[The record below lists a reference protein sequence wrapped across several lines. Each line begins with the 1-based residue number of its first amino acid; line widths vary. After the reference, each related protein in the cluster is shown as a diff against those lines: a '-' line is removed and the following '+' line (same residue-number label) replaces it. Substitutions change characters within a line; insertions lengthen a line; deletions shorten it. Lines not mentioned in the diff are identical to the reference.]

1 MRFGLGLP
9 HYDTSLA
16 GGPVSWNGVK
26 AVAQTAEASGFDS
39 VWVSDH
45 LFLDWSKYGG
55 SDEPQGS
62 LECWTT
68 MAGLAAATE
77 RVRIGSLALCN
88 DFRNPA
94 LLAKMI
100 ATLDQLSGGRVDVG
114 LGAGWY
120 EAEYRAAGID
130 FYRPGVRIER
140 LGESLQIIARLLEGE
155 ELIFKGEHYLID
167 GAICRP
173 GPVQSPR
180 PPLWVG
186 GKGDKLLATAA
197 AHADGW
203 NFSWIG
209 SIETYKERAK
219 VADEACEKAGRDPK
233 SLRRSVGAYVMAGTD
248 EADLKARFENLIA
261 HTPDGVLRVS
271 SGGPAVSWDEFRAG
285 RIAGTVSEV
294 VDQIGSLA
302 ELGVEEVIVGLGA
315 LPFQIADEEDVS
327 FIGEEIIA
335 RLAGDREEKTP

>member
-1 MRFGLGLP
+1 MRFGLALP

-16 GGPVSWNGVK
+16 GGPVSWNNVK
-26 AVAQTAEASGFDS
+26 RVAQLAERSGFNS

-55 SDEPQGS
+55 PDDPQGC

-77 RVRIGSLALCN
+77 NVRIGSLALCN

-100 ATLDQLSGGRVDVG
+100 ATLDQLSGGRVDVA

-120 EAEYRAAGID
+120 EAEYRAAGIELD
-130 FYRPGVRIER
+130 PPGKRIER
-140 LGESLQIIARLLEGE
+140 LGESLQIVARLLEGE

-186 GKGDKLLATAA
+186 GKGDKLLATAVD
-197 AHADGW
+197 HADGW

-209 SIETYKERAK
+209 SIETYAER
-219 VADEACEKAGRDPK
+219 VRYADELCEAKGRDPETF
-233 SLRRSVGAYVMAGTD
+233 RRSVGAYVLAG
-248 EADLKARFENLIA
+248 ADDKDVKRRYQNLID
-261 HTPDGVLRVS
+261 HSPPGVLQPPK
-271 SGGPAVSWDEFRAG
+271 GGPAVSWDEFRQQ
-285 RIAGTVSEV
+285 RLAGTVSEV
-294 VDQIGSLA
+294 VDRIGSLA
-302 ELGVEEVIVGLGA
+302 ELGVEEIVVGLGA
-315 LPFQIADEEDVS
+315 LPFQIADEEDITFV
-327 FIGEEIIA
+327 GEEIVA
-335 RLAGDREEKTP
+335 RLA